1 MYKHS
6 VYKALILIT
15 QIGISIMVPI
25 FLLLIIGNV
34 LKSKFNID
42 LVLILII
49 IGLIVGVRNAVYLIK
64 NYLNE
69 DNYNDSES
77 ELKEK
82 HKKYVENK
90 Q

>member
-25 FLLLIIGNV
+25 FLLLIIGNI

-69 DNYNDSES
+69 DKYIDSES